1 VPDETL
7 KVLNVEPVNAEH
19 VANRGRPA
27 LFEPVS
33 ARSAS
38 ERQGG
43 MHAMRRGLKVVGGF
57 ALLATGIVMLVT
69 PGPGWLAIAGGIGLL
84 ATEYVWAKR
93 IRDRVDRAAANLKM
107 KKN

>member
-1 VPDETL
+1 
-7 KVLNVEPVNAEH
+7 
-19 VANRGRPA
+19 
-27 LFEPVS
+27 
-33 ARSAS
+33 
-38 ERQGG
+38 

-93 IRDRVDRAAANLKM
+93 IRDRVDRAAASWKM

>member
-1 VPDETL
+1 MTAQHS
-7 KVLNVEPVNAEH
+7 LNPCS
-19 VANRGRPA
+19 PI
-27 LFEPVS
+27 
-33 ARSAS
+33 ARQNL
-38 ERQGG
+38 QGG

-93 IRDRVDRAAANLKM
+93 IRDRVDRAAASWKM